1 MRRLAMG
8 TAALAALVATG
19 AAAMADDDVGPGSA
33 SQGRRF
39 ALQTC
44 AICHLVT
51 PKQLVP
57 RHLAVAPSFGAI
69 ANMNSTTASS
79 LHAFL
84 STPHS
89 IMPNLVLTRQ
99 EQRDVITY
107 ILSLKR

>member
-1 MRRLAMG
+1 MRHLG
-8 TAALAALVATG
+8 WAALAVLVATG
-19 AAAMADDDVGPGSA
+19 AAAMAQDDIDPGSA
-33 SQGRRF
+33 TQGRRF

-44 AICHLVT
+44 ALCHPVT

-57 RHLAVAPSFGAI
+57 RRLAIAPSFSAI
-69 ANMNSTTASS
+69 ANMNSTTAGS